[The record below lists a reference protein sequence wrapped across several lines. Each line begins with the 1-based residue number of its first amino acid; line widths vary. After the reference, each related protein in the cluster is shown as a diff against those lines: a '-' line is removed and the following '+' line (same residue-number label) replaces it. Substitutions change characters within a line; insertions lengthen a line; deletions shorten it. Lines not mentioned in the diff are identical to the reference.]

1 MVPLAAS
8 TSAMVGMEGAAPGR
22 DTARAE
28 AREAFSR
35 QRGDVLPPGQ
45 GGQEEAGE
53 GVPGGG
59 GVHRLHP
66 VGPVGVG
73 VLPVPVH
80 HAPLPQG
87 EHHPGVGPAGEESV
101 QNSPGLA
108 LSGEG
113 LALHLVDEEN
123 GHLLKGE
130 PPSAAP
136 R

>member
-87 EHHPGVGPAGEESV
+87 EHHPAWGQRVRRASRIAPGSL
-101 QNSPGLA
+101 SPVRAWLRA
-108 LSGEG
+108 ISE
-113 LALHLVDEEN
+113 
-123 GHLLKGE
+123 
-130 PPSAAP
+130 
-136 R
+136 